1 MHFLIILIAI
11 AVLESNGQLAFIQR
25 DIWVRKW
32 HGALAKLSNTKLSN
46 TKLSSSKLSS
56 LENSSL
62 LIVLAYVLVPVIL
75 LQLVLWYLGSGIL
88 VFLVELSVLLYCLGR
103 GDLSAQIDVLQA
115 AFHDAAV
122 FNIGHRAASADS
134 AKGLF
139 RELAATLPYRL
150 FERSFVVVFW
160 FFFLGAPLA
169 LAYRLLALHRDMQ
182 LGAAALQVEQD
193 KEQNEELD
201 EGQNEEL
208 DKELEQMQGSEED
221 TAEPIETVTA
231 NNANNLLWYLEWI
244 PVRFLALTLGLMGD
258 FSKATAPLKEL
269 VFCPKTSTADVL
281 RLCVLGA
288 LNNQSANAEETTKE
302 TAEETA
308 EETTKETAEET
319 AALSQVAD
327 IVALFRRSMTGW
339 LVAIALLVLTS

>member
-25 DIWVRKW
+25 DIWVQKW
-32 HGALAKLSNTKLSN
+32 HGALAKLS
-46 TKLSSSKLSS
+46 SSKLPA
-56 LENSSL
+56 LDNNPRL
-62 LIVLAYVLVPVIL
+62 KVAVYVLVPVAV

-88 VFLVELSVLLYCLGR
+88 VFLLELAVLLYCLGR
-103 GDLSAQIDVLQA
+103 GDLSAQISVLQSDIQRHDLQA

-122 FNIGHRAASADS
+122 FNIGHRAVSADN
-134 AKGLF
+134 AAGLF

-169 LAYRLLALHRDMQ
+169 LAYRLFALHGDMQ
-182 LGAAALQVEQD
+182 LGETEVL
-193 KEQNEELD
+193 LD
-201 EGQNEEL
+201 EDQAGDEDIAEA
-208 DKELEQMQGSEED
+208 LEAAVPNQ
-221 TAEPIETVTA
+221 A
-231 NNANNLLWYLEWI
+231 NKLLWYLEWI

-258 FSKATAPLKEL
+258 FSQAISPLKEL

-288 LNNQSANAEETTKE
+288 LNRQSSGVSQEVSQEPDVASSDTV
-302 TAEETA
+302 
-308 EETTKETAEET
+308 
-319 AALSQVAD
+319 ALAQVGE

-339 LVAIALLVLTS
+339 LVVIALLVLTS

>member
-1 MHFLIILIAI
+1 VHFLIILIAI

-25 DIWVRKW
+25 DIWVQKW
-32 HGALAKLSNTKLSN
+32 HGALAKLS
-46 TKLSSSKLSS
+46 SSKLPA
-56 LENSSL
+56 LDNNPR
-62 LIVLAYVLVPVIL
+62 VKVAVYVLVPVAV

-88 VFLVELSVLLYCLGR
+88 VFLLELAVLLYCLGR
-103 GDLSAQIDVLQA
+103 GDLSAQISVLQSDIQRHDLQA

-122 FNIGHRAASADS
+122 FNIGHRAVSADN
-134 AKGLF
+134 AAGLF
-139 RELAATLPYRL
+139 HELAATLPYRL

-169 LAYRLLALHRDMQ
+169 LAYRLLALHGDMQ
-182 LGAAALQVEQD
+182 LESADVQVYQD
-193 KEQNEELD
+193 QDQDQEE
-201 EGQNEEL
+201 
-208 DKELEQMQGSEED
+208 QGSEEE
-221 TAEPIETVTA
+221 AVETLEQAAPDEA
-231 NNANNLLWYLEWI
+231 NKLLWYLEWI
-244 PVRFLALTLGLMGD
+244 PVRALALTLGLMGD

-288 LNNQSANAEETTKE
+288 LNNQPAEATGATE
-302 TAEETA
+302 TAEPTEALETN
-308 EETTKETAEET
+308 KVDET

>member
-25 DIWVRKW
+25 DLWVQKW
-32 HGALAKLSNTKLSN
+32 HRALAKLPALK
-46 TKLSSSKLSS
+46 
-56 LENSSL
+56 NSGL
-62 LIVLAYVLVPVIL
+62 LKVAVYVLVPVIA
-75 LQLVLWYLGSGIL
+75 LQLVLWYLGSGGNGIL
-88 VFLVELSVLLYCLGR
+88 VFLLELGVLLYCLGR
-103 GDLSAQIDVLQA
+103 GDLSAQIAVLESDIQRSDLQA

-122 FNIGHRAASADS
+122 FNMGHRAVSADS
-134 AKGLF
+134 AEGLF

-169 LAYRLLALHRDMQ
+169 LAYRLLALHGDMQ
-182 LGAAALQVEQD
+182 LGETEVL
-193 KEQNEELD
+193 LD
-201 EGQNEEL
+201 EDQAGDEDIAEA
-208 DKELEQMQGSEED
+208 LEAAVPNQ
-221 TAEPIETVTA
+221 A
-231 NNANNLLWYLEWI
+231 NKLLWYLEWI

-258 FSKATAPLKEL
+258 FSQAISPLKEL

-288 LNNQSANAEETTKE
+288 LNRQSSGVSQEVSQEPDVASSDTV
-302 TAEETA
+302 
-308 EETTKETAEET
+308 
-319 AALSQVAD
+319 ALAQVGE

-339 LVAIALLVLTS
+339 LVVIALLVLTS

>member
-1 MHFLIILIAI
+1 VHFLIILIAI

-25 DIWVRKW
+25 DIWVQKW
-32 HGALAKLSNTKLSN
+32 HGALAKLS
-46 TKLSSSKLSS
+46 SSKLPA
-56 LENSSL
+56 LDNNPRL
-62 LIVLAYVLVPVIL
+62 KVAVYVLVPAAV

-88 VFLVELSVLLYCLGR
+88 VFLLELAVLLYCLGR
-103 GDLSAQIDVLQA
+103 GDLSAQISVLQSDIQRNDLQA

-122 FNIGHRAASADS
+122 FNIGHRAVSADN
-134 AKGLF
+134 AAGLF

-169 LAYRLLALHRDMQ
+169 LAYRLLALHGDMQ
-182 LGAAALQVEQD
+182 LGSVDVQVD
-193 KEQNEELD
+193 EEP
-201 EGQNEEL
+201 EL
-208 DKELEQMQGSEED
+208 DKEQSSEED
-221 TAEPIETVTA
+221 FIEILEDTAPDEA
-231 NNANNLLWYLEWI
+231 NKLLWYLEWI
-244 PVRFLALTLGLMGD
+244 PVRALALTLGLMGD

-288 LNNQSANAEETTKE
+288 LNNQPTEAMGATGATE
-302 TAEETA
+302 TAEPTETIEA
-308 EETTKETAEET
+308 NEVEET

>member
-1 MHFLIILIAI
+1 VHFLIILIAI

-32 HGALAKLSNTKLSN
+32 HGALTKLSA
-46 TKLSSSKLSS
+46 

-62 LIVLAYVLVPVIL
+62 LIVLAYVLVPVII

-88 VFLVELSVLLYCLGR
+88 VFLVELGVLLYCLGR
-103 GDLSAQIDVLQA
+103 GDLSAQIDVLQSDIQRSDLQA

-134 AKGLF
+134 AAGLF

-169 LAYRLLALHRDMQ
+169 LAYRLLALHGDMQ
-182 LGAAALQVEQD
+182 LGAAAVQVEQ
-193 KEQNEELD
+193 EQS
-201 EGQNEEL
+201 
-208 DKELEQMQGSEED
+208 SEED
-221 TAEPIETVTA
+221 TAELVETVTA
-231 NNANNLLWYLEWI
+231 NDANKLLWYLEWI

-302 TAEETA
+302 T
-308 EETTKETAEET
+308 TKETTEET

>member
-1 MHFLIILIAI
+1 VHFLIILIAI
-11 AVLESNGQLAFIQR
+11 AVLESNGPLAFIQR

-32 HGALAKLSNTKLSN
+32 HGALAKLSN

-62 LIVLAYVLVPVIL
+62 LIVLAYVLVPVII

-88 VFLVELSVLLYCLGR
+88 VFLVELGVLLYCLGR
-103 GDLSAQIDVLQA
+103 GDLSAQIDVLQSDIQRNDLQA

-169 LAYRLLALHRDMQ
+169 LAYRLLALHGDMQ
-182 LGAAALQVEQD
+182 LGAAAVQVEQD
-193 KEQNEELD
+193 EEQDKDKDKD
-201 EGQNEEL
+201 EQQ
-208 DKELEQMQGSEED
+208 EQQEQGSEED
-221 TAEPIETVTA
+221 TAELVETVTA
-231 NNANNLLWYLEWI
+231 NDANKLLWYLEWI

-288 LNNQSANAEETTKE
+288 LNNQSANAEETT
-302 TAEETA
+302 
-308 EETTKETAEET
+308 EETTEET

>member
-1 MHFLIILIAI
+1 VHFLIILIAI

-32 HGALAKLSNTKLSN
+32 HGALAKLSN

-103 GDLSAQIDVLQA
+103 GDLSAQIDVLQSDIQRNDLQA

-169 LAYRLLALHRDMQ
+169 LAYRLLALHGDMQ

-201 EGQNEEL
+201 E
-208 DKELEQMQGSEED
+208 EQMQGSEED

-231 NNANNLLWYLEWI
+231 NNANKLLWYLEWI

-288 LNNQSANAEETTKE
+288 LNNQSA
-302 TAEETA
+302 TAEDTA
-308 EETTKETAEET
+308 EETTKETTKETADET

>member
-11 AVLESNGQLAFIQR
+11 AVLESNGQLAFIQL
-25 DIWVRKW
+25 DIWVQKW
-32 HGALAKLSNTKLSN
+32 HGALAKLSA
-46 TKLSSSKLSS
+46 
-56 LENSSL
+56 LENNSRL
-62 LIVLAYVLVPVIL
+62 KVAVYVLVPVAIL
-75 LQLVLWYLGSGIL
+75 QIALWYLGSGIL
-88 VFLVELSVLLYCLGR
+88 VFLLELAVLLYCLGR
-103 GDLSAQIDVLQA
+103 GDLSAQIGVLQSDIQRNDLQA

-122 FNIGHRAASADS
+122 FNIGHRAVSADN
-134 AKGLF
+134 AAGLF

-169 LAYRLLALHRDMQ
+169 LAYRLLALHGDMQ
-182 LGAAALQVEQD
+182 LETADVQVGRDQEQQ
-193 KEQNEELD
+193 EQ
-201 EGQNEEL
+201 
-208 DKELEQMQGSEED
+208 EED
-221 TAEPIETVTA
+221 SIEILEEATPDEA
-231 NNANNLLWYLEWI
+231 NKLLWYLEWI
-244 PVRFLALTLGLMGD
+244 PVRALALTLGLMGD

-288 LNNQSANAEETTKE
+288 LNNQPTNGTESSEEVDQTLD
-302 TAEETA
+302 
-308 EETTKETAEET
+308 ET

>member
-1 MHFLIILIAI
+1 VHFLIILIAI

-25 DIWVRKW
+25 DLWVQKW
-32 HGALAKLSNTKLSN
+32 HRALAKLPALR
-46 TKLSSSKLSS
+46 
-56 LENSSL
+56 NSGL
-62 LIVLAYVLVPVIL
+62 LKVAVYVLVPVIA
-75 LQLVLWYLGSGIL
+75 LQLVLGYLGSGDNGIL
-88 VFLVELSVLLYCLGR
+88 VFLLELGVLLYCLGR
-103 GDLSAQIDVLQA
+103 GDLSAQIAVLESDIQRSDLQA

-122 FNIGHRAASADS
+122 FNMGHRAVSADS
-134 AKGLF
+134 AEGLF

-169 LAYRLLALHRDMQ
+169 LAYRLLALHGDMQ
-182 LGAAALQVEQD
+182 LEAAEVL
-193 KEQNEELD
+193 LD
-201 EGQNEEL
+201 EEQTGDEDIAEV
-208 DKELEQMQGSEED
+208 LE
-221 TAEPIETVTA
+221 AAVPNPA
-231 NNANNLLWYLEWI
+231 NKLLWYLEWI

-258 FSKATAPLKEL
+258 FSQAITPLKEL

-288 LNNQSANAEETTKE
+288 LNRQSSEVSEDGDVVSND
-302 TAEETA
+302 
-308 EETTKETAEET
+308 T
-319 AALSQVAD
+319 AALAQVGE

>member
-25 DIWVRKW
+25 DLWVQKCHR
-32 HGALAKLSNTKLSN
+32 ALAKLPTLR
-46 TKLSSSKLSS
+46 
-56 LENSSL
+56 NSGL
-62 LIVLAYVLVPVIL
+62 LKVAVYVLVPVIA
-75 LQLVLWYLGSGIL
+75 LQLVLEYLGSGDNGIL
-88 VFLVELSVLLYCLGR
+88 VFLLELGVLLYCLGR
-103 GDLSAQIDVLQA
+103 GDLSAQIAVLESDIQRSDLQA

-122 FNIGHRAASADS
+122 FNMGHRAVSADS
-134 AKGLF
+134 AEGLF

-169 LAYRLLALHRDMQ
+169 LAYRLLALHGDMQ
-182 LGAAALQVEQD
+182 LEAAEVL
-193 KEQNEELD
+193 LD
-201 EGQNEEL
+201 EEQTGDEDIAEV
-208 DKELEQMQGSEED
+208 LE
-221 TAEPIETVTA
+221 AAVPNPA
-231 NNANNLLWYLEWI
+231 NKLLWYLEWI

-258 FSKATAPLKEL
+258 FSQAITPLKEL

-288 LNNQSANAEETTKE
+288 LNRQSSEVSEDGDVVSND
-302 TAEETA
+302 
-308 EETTKETAEET
+308 T
-319 AALSQVAD
+319 AALAQVGE

>member
-25 DIWVRKW
+25 DLWVQKW
-32 HGALAKLSNTKLSN
+32 HRALAKLPALK
-46 TKLSSSKLSS
+46 
-56 LENSSL
+56 NSGL
-62 LIVLAYVLVPVIL
+62 LKVAVYVLVPVIA
-75 LQLVLWYLGSGIL
+75 LQLVLWYLGSGGNGIL
-88 VFLVELSVLLYCLGR
+88 VFLLELGVLLYCLGR
-103 GDLSAQIDVLQA
+103 GDLSAQIAVLESDIQRSDLQA

-122 FNIGHRAASADS
+122 FNIGHRAVSADS
-134 AKGLF
+134 AEGLF

-169 LAYRLLALHRDMQ
+169 LAYRLLALHGDMQ
-182 LGAAALQVEQD
+182 L
-193 KEQNEELD
+193 EETEVLLD
-201 EGQNEEL
+201 EDQAGDEDIAEA
-208 DKELEQMQGSEED
+208 LEAAVPNQ
-221 TAEPIETVTA
+221 A
-231 NNANNLLWYLEWI
+231 NKLLWYLEWI

-258 FSKATAPLKEL
+258 FSQAISPLKEL

-288 LNNQSANAEETTKE
+288 LNRQSSGVSQEVSQEPDVASSDTV
-302 TAEETA
+302 
-308 EETTKETAEET
+308 
-319 AALSQVAD
+319 ALAQVGE

-339 LVAIALLVLTS
+339 LVVIALLVLTS

>member
-25 DIWVRKW
+25 DLWVQKW
-32 HGALAKLSNTKLSN
+32 HRALAKLPALR
-46 TKLSSSKLSS
+46 
-56 LENSSL
+56 NSGL
-62 LIVLAYVLVPVIL
+62 LKVAVYVLVPVIA
-75 LQLVLWYLGSGIL
+75 LQLVLGYLGSGGNGIL
-88 VFLVELSVLLYCLGR
+88 VFLLELGVLLYCLGR
-103 GDLSAQIDVLQA
+103 GDLSAQIAVLESDIQRSDLQA

-122 FNIGHRAASADS
+122 FNMGHRAVSADS
-134 AKGLF
+134 AEGLF

-169 LAYRLLALHRDMQ
+169 LAYRLLALHGDMQ
-182 LGAAALQVEQD
+182 LEAAEVL
-193 KEQNEELD
+193 LD
-201 EGQNEEL
+201 EEQTGDEDIAEV
-208 DKELEQMQGSEED
+208 LE
-221 TAEPIETVTA
+221 AAVPNPA
-231 NNANNLLWYLEWI
+231 NKLLWYLEWI

-258 FSKATAPLKEL
+258 FSQAITPLKEL

-288 LNNQSANAEETTKE
+288 LNRQSSEVSEDGDVVSND
-302 TAEETA
+302 
-308 EETTKETAEET
+308 T
-319 AALSQVAD
+319 AALAQVGE

>member
-1 MHFLIILIAI
+1 MHFLIILIAV

-32 HGALAKLSNTKLSN
+32 HGALTKLSA
-46 TKLSSSKLSS
+46 

-62 LIVLAYVLVPVIL
+62 LIVLAYVLVPVII

-88 VFLVELSVLLYCLGR
+88 VFLVELGVLLYCLGR
-103 GDLSAQIDVLQA
+103 GDLSAQIDVLQSDIQRSDLQA

-134 AKGLF
+134 AAGLF

-169 LAYRLLALHRDMQ
+169 LAYRLLALHGDMQ
-182 LGAAALQVEQD
+182 LGAAAVQVEQD
-193 KEQNEELD
+193 EEQDKDKD
-201 EGQNEEL
+201 EQQE
-208 DKELEQMQGSEED
+208 QGSEED
-221 TAEPIETVTA
+221 TAELVETVSA
-231 NNANNLLWYLEWI
+231 NDANKLLWYLEWI

-302 TAEETA
+302 T
-308 EETTKETAEET
+308 TKETTEET

>member
-25 DIWVRKW
+25 DLWVQKW
-32 HGALAKLSNTKLSN
+32 HRALAKLPALK
-46 TKLSSSKLSS
+46 
-56 LENSSL
+56 NSGL
-62 LIVLAYVLVPVIL
+62 LKVAVYVLVPVIA
-75 LQLVLWYLGSGIL
+75 LQLVLWYLGSGGNGIL
-88 VFLVELSVLLYCLGR
+88 VFLLELGVLLYCLGR
-103 GDLSAQIDVLQA
+103 GDLSAQIAVLESDIQRSDLQA

-122 FNIGHRAASADS
+122 FNIGHRAVSADS
-134 AKGLF
+134 AEGLF

-169 LAYRLLALHRDMQ
+169 LAYRLLALHGDMQ
-182 LGAAALQVEQD
+182 LGETEVL
-193 KEQNEELD
+193 LD
-201 EGQNEEL
+201 EDQAGDEDIAEA
-208 DKELEQMQGSEED
+208 LEAAVPNQ
-221 TAEPIETVTA
+221 A
-231 NNANNLLWYLEWI
+231 NKLLWYLEWV

-258 FSKATAPLKEL
+258 FSQAISPLKEL

-288 LNNQSANAEETTKE
+288 LNRQSSGVSQEPDVASSDTV
-302 TAEETA
+302 
-308 EETTKETAEET
+308 
-319 AALSQVAD
+319 ALAQVGE

-339 LVAIALLVLTS
+339 LVVIALLVLTS

>member
-1 MHFLIILIAI
+1 MHFLIILIAV

-32 HGALAKLSNTKLSN
+32 HGALTKLSA
-46 TKLSSSKLSS
+46 TKLSS

-88 VFLVELSVLLYCLGR
+88 VFLVELGVLLYCLGR
-103 GDLSAQIDVLQA
+103 GDLSAQIDVLQSDIQRSDLQA

-134 AKGLF
+134 AAGLF
-139 RELAATLPYRL
+139 RELASTLPYRL

-169 LAYRLLALHRDMQ
+169 LAYRLLALHGDMQ
-182 LGAAALQVEQD
+182 LGAAAVQVEQDEEQD
-193 KEQNEELD
+193 KEQNEER
-201 EGQNEEL
+201 
-208 DKELEQMQGSEED
+208 EQMQGSEED
-221 TAEPIETVTA
+221 TVELIETVTA
-231 NNANNLLWYLEWI
+231 NDANKLLWYLEWI

-288 LNNQSANAEETTKE
+288 LNNQSANAEETT
-302 TAEETA
+302 
-308 EETTKETAEET
+308 EETTEET

>member
-25 DIWVRKW
+25 DLWVQKW
-32 HGALAKLSNTKLSN
+32 HRALAKLPALK
-46 TKLSSSKLSS
+46 
-56 LENSSL
+56 NSGL
-62 LIVLAYVLVPVIL
+62 LKVAVYVLVPVIA
-75 LQLVLWYLGSGIL
+75 LQLVLWYLGSGGNGIL
-88 VFLVELSVLLYCLGR
+88 VFLLELGVLLYCLGR
-103 GDLSAQIDVLQA
+103 GDLSAQIAVLESDIQRSDLQA

-122 FNIGHRAASADS
+122 FNIGHRAVSADS
-134 AKGLF
+134 AEGLF

-169 LAYRLLALHRDMQ
+169 LAYRLFALHGDMQ
-182 LGAAALQVEQD
+182 LGETEVL
-193 KEQNEELD
+193 LD
-201 EGQNEEL
+201 EDQAGDEDIAEA
-208 DKELEQMQGSEED
+208 LEAAVPNQ
-221 TAEPIETVTA
+221 A
-231 NNANNLLWYLEWI
+231 NKLLWYLEWI

-258 FSKATAPLKEL
+258 FSQAISPLKEL

-288 LNNQSANAEETTKE
+288 LNRQSSGVSQEVSQEPDVASSDTV
-302 TAEETA
+302 
-308 EETTKETAEET
+308 
-319 AALSQVAD
+319 ALAQVGE

-339 LVAIALLVLTS
+339 LVVIALLVLTS

>member
-25 DIWVRKW
+25 DLWVQKW
-32 HGALAKLSNTKLSN
+32 HRALAKLPALK
-46 TKLSSSKLSS
+46 
-56 LENSSL
+56 NSGL
-62 LIVLAYVLVPVIL
+62 LKVAVYVLVPVIA
-75 LQLVLWYLGSGIL
+75 LQLVLWYLGSGGNGIL
-88 VFLVELSVLLYCLGR
+88 VFLLELGVLLYCLGR
-103 GDLSAQIDVLQA
+103 GDLSAQIAVLESDIQRSDLQA

-122 FNIGHRAASADS
+122 FNIGHRAVSADS
-134 AKGLF
+134 AEGLF

-169 LAYRLLALHRDMQ
+169 LAYRLLALHGDMQ
-182 LGAAALQVEQD
+182 LGETEVL
-193 KEQNEELD
+193 LD
-201 EGQNEEL
+201 EDQAGDEDIAEA
-208 DKELEQMQGSEED
+208 LEAAVPNQ
-221 TAEPIETVTA
+221 A
-231 NNANNLLWYLEWI
+231 NKLLWYLEWI

-258 FSKATAPLKEL
+258 FSQAISPLKEL

-288 LNNQSANAEETTKE
+288 LNRQSSGVSQEVSQEPDVASSDTV
-302 TAEETA
+302 
-308 EETTKETAEET
+308 
-319 AALSQVAD
+319 ALAQVGE

-339 LVAIALLVLTS
+339 LVVIALLVLTS

>member
-1 MHFLIILIAI
+1 MHFLIILIAV

-32 HGALAKLSNTKLSN
+32 HGALTKLSA
-46 TKLSSSKLSS
+46 

-62 LIVLAYVLVPVIL
+62 LIVLAYVLVPVII

-88 VFLVELSVLLYCLGR
+88 VFLVELGVLLYCLGR
-103 GDLSAQIDVLQA
+103 GDLSAQIDVLQSDIQRSDLQA

-134 AKGLF
+134 AAGLF

-169 LAYRLLALHRDMQ
+169 LAYRLLALHGDMQ
-182 LGAAALQVEQD
+182 LGAAAVQVEQD
-193 KEQNEELD
+193 EEQDKDKD
-201 EGQNEEL
+201 EQQE
-208 DKELEQMQGSEED
+208 QGSEED
-221 TAEPIETVTA
+221 TAELVETVSA
-231 NNANNLLWYLEWI
+231 NDANKLLWYLEWI

-288 LNNQSANAEETTKE
+288 LNNQSANAEETT
-302 TAEETA
+302 
-308 EETTKETAEET
+308 EETTEET

>member
-25 DIWVRKW
+25 DLWVQKW
-32 HGALAKLSNTKLSN
+32 HAALAKLPALKNN
-46 TKLSSSKLSS
+46 G
-56 LENSSL
+56 L
-62 LIVLAYVLVPVIL
+62 LKVLVYVLVPVIV
-75 LQLVLWYLGSGIL
+75 LQLVLWYLASGGSGIL
-88 VFLVELSVLLYCLGR
+88 VFLLELAVLLYCLGR
-103 GDLSAQIDVLQA
+103 GDLSAQIDLLESDIQRSDLQA

-122 FNIGHRAASADS
+122 FNIGHRGVSADS
-134 AKGLF
+134 AEGLF

-169 LAYRLLALHRDMQ
+169 LAYRLLALHGDMQ
-182 LGAAALQVEQD
+182 LDAADTEVQLDTQQAP
-193 KEQNEELD
+193 EEGIAD
-201 EGQNEEL
+201 V
-208 DKELEQMQGSEED
+208 LEAAVPNQ
-221 TAEPIETVTA
+221 A
-231 NNANNLLWYLEWI
+231 NQLLWYLEWI

-258 FSKATAPLKEL
+258 FSQAIRPLKEL

-281 RLCVLGA
+281 RLSVLGA
-288 LNNQSANAEETTKE
+288 LNRQPSKVPQEADVVSSDTDTD
-302 TAEETA
+302 TV
-308 EETTKETAEET
+308 
-319 AALSQVAD
+319 ALTQVAE

>member
-1 MHFLIILIAI
+1 MHFLIILIAV

-32 HGALAKLSNTKLSN
+32 HGALTKLSA
-46 TKLSSSKLSS
+46 

-62 LIVLAYVLVPVIL
+62 LIVLAYVLVPVII

-88 VFLVELSVLLYCLGR
+88 VFLVELGVLLYCLGR
-103 GDLSAQIDVLQA
+103 GDLSAQIDVLQSDIQRSDLQA

-134 AKGLF
+134 AAGLF

-169 LAYRLLALHRDMQ
+169 LAYRLLALHGDMQ
-182 LGAAALQVEQD
+182 LGAAAVQVEQD
-193 KEQNEELD
+193 EEQDKDKD
-201 EGQNEEL
+201 EQQE
-208 DKELEQMQGSEED
+208 QGSEED
-221 TAEPIETVTA
+221 TAELVETVSA
-231 NNANNLLWYLEWI
+231 NDANKLLWYLEWI

-288 LNNQSANAEETTKE
+288 LNNQSANAEETT
-302 TAEETA
+302 
-308 EETTKETAEET
+308 EET

>member
-25 DIWVRKW
+25 DLWVQKW
-32 HGALAKLSNTKLSN
+32 HRALAKLPALK
-46 TKLSSSKLSS
+46 
-56 LENSSL
+56 NSGL
-62 LIVLAYVLVPVIL
+62 LKVAVYVLVPVIA
-75 LQLVLWYLGSGIL
+75 LQLVLWYLGSGGNGIL
-88 VFLVELSVLLYCLGR
+88 VFLLELGVLLYCLGR
-103 GDLSAQIDVLQA
+103 GDLSAQIAVLESDIQRSDLQA

-122 FNIGHRAASADS
+122 FNIGRRAVSADS
-134 AKGLF
+134 AEGLF

-169 LAYRLLALHRDMQ
+169 LAYRLLALHGDMQ
-182 LGAAALQVEQD
+182 LGETEVL
-193 KEQNEELD
+193 LD
-201 EGQNEEL
+201 EDQAGDEDIAEA
-208 DKELEQMQGSEED
+208 LEAAVPNQ
-221 TAEPIETVTA
+221 A
-231 NNANNLLWYLEWI
+231 NKLLWYLEWI

-258 FSKATAPLKEL
+258 FSQAISPLKEL

-288 LNNQSANAEETTKE
+288 LNRQSSGVSQEVSQEPDVASSDTV
-302 TAEETA
+302 
-308 EETTKETAEET
+308 
-319 AALSQVAD
+319 ALAQVGE

-339 LVAIALLVLTS
+339 LVVIALLVLTS

>member
-25 DIWVRKW
+25 DAWVRKW
-32 HGALAKLSNTKLSN
+32 HGALAAFSL
-46 TKLSSSKLSS
+46 SKLPA
-56 LENSSL
+56 
-62 LIVLAYVLVPVIL
+62 LAGNYQLNVWVFVLVPVVV

-88 VFLVELSVLLYCLGR
+88 VFLLELAVLLYCLGR
-103 GDLSAQIDVLQA
+103 GDLSAQIGVLQSDIQRNDLQA

-122 FNIGHRAASADS
+122 FNIGHRAVSADN
-134 AKGLF
+134 AQGLF

-169 LAYRLLALHRDMQ
+169 LAYRLLALHGDMQ
-182 LGAAALQVEQD
+182 LQMPDIKIEQEQAIEADAGEVLEDAAP
-193 KEQNEELD
+193 D
-201 EGQNEEL
+201 E
-208 DKELEQMQGSEED
+208 
-221 TAEPIETVTA
+221 A
-231 NNANNLLWYLEWI
+231 NKLLWYLEWI
-244 PVRFLALTLGLMGD
+244 PVRALALTLGLMGD

-269 VFCPKTSTADVL
+269 VFCAKTSTADVL

-288 LNNQSANAEETTKE
+288 LNNQSANAPATVDQEESSSDL
-302 TAEETA
+302 AVD
-308 EETTKETAEET
+308 ET

-339 LVAIALLVLTS
+339 LVVIALLVLTS

>member
-1 MHFLIILIAI
+1 VHFLIILIAI

-25 DIWVRKW
+25 DIWVQKW
-32 HGALAKLSNTKLSN
+32 HGALAKLS
-46 TKLSSSKLSS
+46 SSKLPA
-56 LENSSL
+56 LDNNPR
-62 LIVLAYVLVPVIL
+62 VKVAVYVLVPVAV

-88 VFLVELSVLLYCLGR
+88 VFLLELAVLLYCLGR
-103 GDLSAQIDVLQA
+103 GDLSAQISVLQSDIQRHDLQV

-122 FNIGHRAASADS
+122 FNIGHRAVSADN
-134 AKGLF
+134 AAGLF

-169 LAYRLLALHRDMQ
+169 LAYRLLALHGDMQ
-182 LGAAALQVEQD
+182 LESADVQVYQD
-193 KEQNEELD
+193 QDQDQEE
-201 EGQNEEL
+201 
-208 DKELEQMQGSEED
+208 QGSEEE
-221 TAEPIETVTA
+221 AVETLEQAAPDEA
-231 NNANNLLWYLEWI
+231 NKLLWYLEWI
-244 PVRFLALTLGLMGD
+244 PVRALALTLGLMGD

-288 LNNQSANAEETTKE
+288 LNNQPTEALEANEVD
-302 TAEETA
+302 
-308 EETTKETAEET
+308 ET